1 MLKSNDISRNLIGF
15 FYKRK
20 NKDNGDILF
29 MVTRNIVLGGA
40 FVMELSFNKKLVK
53 RQKYISLSFITRK
66 YTTYKIVINKTN
78 KDLMISAQIKDR
90 YFSVAVWNKNTM
102 TYLFGKYMK
111 MKNIDDAFRT
121 WISKYTCIILTS

>member
-40 FVMELSFNKKLVK
+40 FVMELSFNKK
-53 RQKYISLSFITRK
+53 
-66 YTTYKIVINKTN
+66 
-78 KDLMISAQIKDR
+78 
-90 YFSVAVWNKNTM
+90 
-102 TYLFGKYMK
+102 
-111 MKNIDDAFRT
+111 
-121 WISKYTCIILTS
+121 TC

>member
-40 FVMELSFNKKLVK
+40 FVMELSFNKKVVK
-53 RQKYISLSFITRK
+53 RQKYIFLSFITRK
-66 YTTYKIVINKTN
+66 IYK
-78 KDLMISAQIKDR
+78 QIK
-90 YFSVAVWNKNTM
+90 S
-102 TYLFGKYMK
+102 L
-111 MKNIDDAFRT
+111 
-121 WISKYTCIILTS
+121 